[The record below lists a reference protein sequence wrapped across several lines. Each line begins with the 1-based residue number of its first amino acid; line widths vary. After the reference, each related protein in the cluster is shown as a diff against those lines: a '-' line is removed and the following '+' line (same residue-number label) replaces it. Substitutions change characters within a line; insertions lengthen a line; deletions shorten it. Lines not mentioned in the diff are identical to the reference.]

1 MNARLFLALW
11 PDETVRAQLTAWRD
25 GWNWPKGATP
35 VRTHRLH
42 MTLHFIGDV
51 PEERIDEVGD
61 ALQAP
66 FSPFEL
72 ALGRNA
78 LWPHGVAVLEPSRTP
93 VELTDL
99 HRELGERLQSLALP
113 VDARSYK
120 PHVTLARRAGSAT
133 VAADGPAISWRVE
146 HYALMRSHLDRYE
159 VLRAYPR

>member
-11 PDETVRAQLTAWRD
+11 PEHAVRAQLAAWRD
-25 GWNWPKGATP
+25 GWTWPKGATP
-35 VRTHRLH
+35 VTTHRLH

-51 PEERIDEVGD
+51 PEERIDEVGN

-66 FSPFEL
+66 FSPFDL

-78 LWPHGVAVLEPSRTP
+78 LWPHGVAVLEPECAP

-99 HRELGERLQSLALP
+99 QHALGERLRSLALP

-120 PHVTLARRAGSAT
+120 PHVTLARRAGSA
-133 VAADGPAISWRVE
+133 VIASDGPAIGWRIE
-146 HYALMRSHLDRYE
+146 RYTLMRSHPDRYD

>member
-1 MNARLFLALW
+1 MNARLFIALW
-11 PDETVRAQLTAWRD
+11 PEDSVRAQLAAWRD
-25 GWNWPKGATP
+25 GWNWPKGATL
-35 VRTHRLH
+35 VRTDRLH

-51 PEERIDEVGD
+51 PEERIDEVSN

-66 FSPFEL
+66 FSPFQL

-78 LWPHGVAVLEPSRTP
+78 LWPHGVAVLEPIRAPT
-93 VELTDL
+93 ELTGL
-99 HRELGERLQSLALP
+99 QHALGERLQALALP

-133 VAADGPAISWRVE
+133 IAADGPPFIWQVE
-146 HYALMRSHLDRYE
+146 HYALMRSHSDRYE